1 LIRFRACDRK
11 AGEDALTAGNVVG
24 AMVTVQQEIPMTS
37 RLCFLTVNFGLAIMH
52 LAAQGQTISF
62 LREFSVSG
70 GNDRA
75 IAVAV
80 DSTALYVAGA
90 GEEEGE
96 GEGEGKRGTLHIGA
110 GGGFLRKSDEL
121 GNEQWTRRLGP
132 GSANGIAVDAASIY
146 VVGGGRY
153 ESPSGLPAFASKY
166 DAEGNEL
173 WTRQFGR
180 GSANGVAVD
189 ATGIYVVGKELQPS
203 GYDTGFMHKYAAD
216 GRELWA
222 RQFSFS
228 SGGGVFKGSA
238 NAVAVDATGVY
249 VVGRAGSGWF
259 LRKHTADGEEIW
271 TRTVEFGARGVA
283 LDAGG
288 IYVVGDGFQG
298 DGAFL
303 RKYDSSGNVLWSRQ
317 FGTVERVYRHAS
329 AHAVAVDSSGV
340 YVVGRTDGTLPGQ
353 CRAGGSDAFVRRY
366 TAEGDEVWTRQFGT
380 FGGDIANGVAMHA
393 DGVYLAGVASVK
405 AVLARVEK
413 TPAPVDESRPHI
425 LWECVVNAASLE
437 GGGVAPG
444 EIVTIFGRAVG
455 PPEHAPLHLTE
466 GPRRLADTRV
476 LFNGIAG
483 PLLYVSEAQINTIV
497 PYALAEGLLVEIQVE
512 YNGSLSNVV
521 TVPLLPA
528 RPGVFTLDGSG
539 FGQGAILNEDGSI
552 NSPVNPAQRGSVITI
567 YATGEGLTEPVAVDG
582 LVLSDAPPRPRLPVS
597 VWFELGPGRGYF
609 GLEAQVL
616 YAGGSPGSVNG
627 LLQVNARVAQDAET
641 GDAVGFM
648 LSVGS
653 YSTDCCAVTVAL
665 R

>member
-1 LIRFRACDRK
+1 MA
-11 AGEDALTAGNVVG
+11 
-24 AMVTVQQEIPMTS
+24 TVQQEIPMTS
-37 RLCFLTVNFGLAIMH
+37 RLSFLAVNCGLALMH
-52 LAAQGQTISF
+52 LVAQGQTISF

-75 IAVAV
+75 MAVAV
-80 DSTALYVAGA
+80 DSTAVYVAGA
-90 GEEEGE
+90 GEGDGEGGGGGE
-96 GEGEGKRGTLHIGA
+96 GERGTQHIGD
-110 GGGFLRKSDEL
+110 GGGFVRKSDEL
-121 GNEQWTRRLGP
+121 GNEQWTRWLGP
-132 GSANGIAVDAASIY
+132 SSANGIAVNATSIY
-146 VVGGGRY
+146 VVGGGRR
-153 ESPSGLPAFASKY
+153 SLNHWDLPAFATKY
-166 DAEGNEL
+166 DPEGNEL
-173 WTRQFGR
+173 WSRQFGQA
-180 GSANGVAVD
+180 SANGVAVD
-189 ATGIYVVGKELQPS
+189 ATGIYVVGTELRPS
-203 GYDTGFMHKYAAD
+203 GYGTAFMHKYGAD

-228 SGGGVFKGSA
+228 SGGGVAKGSA

-259 LRKHTADGEEIW
+259 LRKHTPDGEEIW
-271 TRTVEFGARGVA
+271 TRTVESGARGVA

-288 IYVVGDGFQG
+288 IFVVGDGLQG
-298 DGAFL
+298 DRAFL

-329 AHAVAVDSSGV
+329 AHAVAVDSTGV

-380 FGGDIANGVAMHA
+380 FGWDIANGVAMHS
-393 DGVYLAGVASVK
+393 DGVYLAGVASAK
-405 AVLARVEK
+405 AVLARFEK

-425 LWECVVNAASLE
+425 LWDCVVNAASLE

-444 EIVTIFGRAVG
+444 EIVTIFGRAFG
-455 PPEHAPLHLTE
+455 PPESAPLHLTE

-476 LFNGIAG
+476 FFNGIGA
-483 PLLYVSEAQINTIV
+483 PLLHVSETQINTIV
-497 PYALAEGLLVEIQVE
+497 PYALGEGSSVEVQVE
-512 YNGSLSNVV
+512 YNGALSNAV

-539 FGQGAILNEDGSI
+539 FGQGAILNEDGSM
-552 NSPVNPAQRGSVITI
+552 NSPANPAERGSVITI

-597 VWFELGPGRGYF
+597 VWFELGPGRGDF

-616 YAGGSPGSVNG
+616 YAGGSPRPVNG
-627 LLQVNARVAQDAET
+627 LLQSNARVPQDAET
-641 GDAVGFM
+641 GDAVPFI